1 MTKMCFDFE
10 EKNVLITGAERGI
23 GLEIAKGFARCGA
36 NIIIAGITDEEF
48 ANAEQSI
55 KQENAKCFCIHTDV
69 SDENS
74 VKNTVQTIKD
84 RFKRIDILVNNAG
97 INKLA
102 PTEEMP
108 IEVWQRILNVNLTG
122 TFLMCREIG
131 SLMIEQGG
139 GKWRED
145 IEVCAF
151 KNPDGN
157 IVCVVMNTGDNQW
170 EYNLRAGDCT
180 AQRIKIRPHS
190 IQTVICEM

>member
-48 ANAEQSI
+48 ANAVQSI

-84 RFKRIDILVNNAG
+84 RFKRIDIL
-97 INKLA
+97 
-102 PTEEMP
+102 
-108 IEVWQRILNVNLTG
+108 
-122 TFLMCREIG
+122 
-131 SLMIEQGG
+131 
-139 GKWRED
+139 
-145 IEVCAF
+145 
-151 KNPDGN
+151 
-157 IVCVVMNTGDNQW
+157 
-170 EYNLRAGDCT
+170 LRAGDWT
-180 AQRIKIRPHS
+180 AQRIKIRPRL